1 MDQIIKHTHHH
12 SLFECYTRA
21 MNTIVT
27 VNEMAIFIH
36 TGGYC
41 FIEKLPKQQIPGTFR
56 PPRCN
61 LKPKSPKGLLHCV
74 KNGMSREHRVH
85 IWRSSSRY
93 KLILLMLGPYV
104 HAS

>member
-56 PPRCN
+56 PPRCLN
-61 LKPKSPKGLLHCV
+61 PKALKDYFIVSKMECLENTEFTSGEVPHATMSIIV
-74 KNGMSREHRVH
+74 K
-85 IWRSSSRY
+85 
-93 KLILLMLGPYV
+93 
-104 HAS
+104 